1 MIQFVVS
8 AALLLTCTV
17 MSQTPASTLPE
28 GKQWKLVWNDEFE
41 GTQLDRTK
49 WDYRLHIMH
58 TRHNTFTNEG
68 AVVKDGLLHLN
79 RIEVDGQYYSPHLQ
93 TGYNYMD
100 RPPVG
105 SSYTKALTW
114 PIAPF
119 KKPLFEH
126 KYGYYEAR
134 CKLQQHSGWWS
145 AFWLQAPAIGST
157 PHPEKSGVEVDI
169 MESFTTNNA
178 VFLNLHWNG
187 YAKGDHKSAASGKRE
202 LDDRNAWHT
211 YGVHWTPT
219 NYVFYIDGK
228 PVWTN
233 SEAVSHTEQFILIST
248 ECNGYRNTGK
258 SVLPPGAP
266 ADSFIVDYVRVY
278 DEVTK

>member
-1 MIQFVVS
+1 MTRFVLSSIVLLACAVS
-8 AALLLTCTV
+8 A
-17 MSQTPASTLPE
+17 QTAPSMLPE
-28 GKQWKLVWNDEFE
+28 GKQWKLVWNDEFD

-79 RIEVDGQYYSPHLQ
+79 RIEVNGDFYSPHLQ

-100 RPPVG
+100 RPPEA
-105 SSYTKALTW
+105 SSYTKKLTW
-114 PIAPF
+114 PIAEF
-119 KKPLFEH
+119 KQPLFMH

-134 CKLQQHSGWWS
+134 CKLQQHEGWWS

-157 PHPEKSGVEVDI
+157 PCHKQSGVEVDI
-169 MESFTTNNA
+169 MECFTTNNA
-178 VFLNLHWNG
+178 VLLNLHWDG
-187 YAKGDHKSAASGKRE
+187 YGKDHKSAASGKR
-202 LDDRNAWHT
+202 LLNDRNAWHT
-211 YGVHWTPT
+211 YGVEWTPT

-228 PVWTN
+228 PSWTN
-233 SEAVSHTEQFILIST
+233 SEAVSQTEQFILIST
-248 ECNGYRNTGK
+248 ECNGYRSGGK
-258 SVLPPGAP
+258 PKLPAGAP
-266 ADSFIVDYVRVY
+266 SDAFIIDYVRVY